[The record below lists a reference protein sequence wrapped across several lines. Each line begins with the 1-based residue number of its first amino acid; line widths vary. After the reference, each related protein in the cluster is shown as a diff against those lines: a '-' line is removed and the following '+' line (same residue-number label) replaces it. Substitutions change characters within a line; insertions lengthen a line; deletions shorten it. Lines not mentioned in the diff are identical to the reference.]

1 MEKNRFWTF
10 RGSFCWSPSSFKR
23 RIKTSKMAFLSDLV
37 VAVDAAVVVVAVVVV
52 VVVVVFV
59 VVVVGLLFARS
70 ASIQRTFD
78 KGRYTKAQNIES

>member
-52 VVVVVFV
+52 VVVFV

>member
-1 MEKNRFWTF
+1 MDIQTSEARFV
-10 RGSFCWSPSSFKR
+10 GAPPSFKR

-37 VAVDAAVVVVAVVVV
+37 VAVDAAVVVVAVV